1 MLKLTHDAG
10 LTCTSACCERD
21 KLTSTHTIEQLV
33 HALVWVV
40 NGLPVLVIIQAL
52 EVLEVHDTCRC
63 VRRCVPPPLDKLFGL
78 AVLEILVGILCL
90 QLDDAAL
97 VRLEDGRNL
106 CGCCI
111 AMLVIVEAHNDVV
124 ELVEPL
130 ELCLDILDC
139 RLCAVT
145 DGHDRP
151 LAAHHLIGRHC
162 VQLTFGDCDIL
173 AAITKLVLSKQ
184 PCLWQSAFGVEVFG
198 LDMTNLVRHVLPI
211 HIVVWVYLL
220 VTCDSDAVCLRC
232 FERDATVFDGRELPL
247 TQWCIHRMHLSFFD
261 ADKIVRA
268 FCCRVCLTHKAI
280 A

>member
-21 KLTSTHTIEQLV
+21 KLTCSHTIEQLI

-40 NGLPVLVIIQAL
+40 YRLLVIIVIQAV
-52 EVLEVHDTCRC
+52 EAFQIDDTCWGVGC
-63 VRRCVPPPLDKLFGL
+63 SVPPPLDKLFGL
-78 AVLEILVGILCL
+78 TMLEILISILCL

-106 CGCCI
+106 CGCGV

-124 ELVEPL
+124 KLVEPL
-130 ELCLDILDC
+130 ELCLDILDR

-145 DGHDRP
+145 NRHDRP
-151 LAAHHLIGRHC
+151 LAAHHLIGRHSI
-162 VQLTFGDCDIL
+162 QLTFSDCDIL
-173 AAITKLVLSKQ
+173 TAITKLMLPKQ
-184 PCLWQSAFGVEVFG
+184 PCLRQAAFGMEVFG

-211 HIVVWVYLL
+211 DIMVWVYLL

-232 FERDATVFDGRELPL
+232 FERDATVFNGRELPL
-247 TQWCIHRMHLSFFD
+247 AQWCIHCVNLSFCD

-268 FCCRVCLTHKAI
+268 
-280 A
+280 